1 MWRVSLFL
9 DMQFFSDFFFGLK
22 AYWKA
27 IKFVRQHKFYWYI
40 LIPAVLMLWIYKIGE
55 NIQDRKSVPHAEN
68 MNEITWFILYML
80 LEISIALL
88 LMKFAKYLVVILLS
102 PLLAHLSER
111 TERILTG
118 NKYPFN
124 FNQFLKDVR
133 RGIRIAV
140 RNLLWEYFFFLLIFI
155 VSFLGWEDPKSA
167 PVFYLTF
174 VIGFFYYGFSFL
186 DYVNERRR
194 LNIDESILFIRKH
207 RGLAIGIGS
216 VYTFLILV
224 PVDLSV
230 IFSFS
235 GFKNTNFFI
244 ALIQYAFH
252 ILLWISASAAP
263 ILAIVA
269 STIAMNDLV
278 DLKTGVSKR

>member
-1 MWRVSLFL
+1 
-9 DMQFFSDFFFGLK
+9 MQFFSDFFFGLK